1 MKPNVLF
8 PVDIVYF
15 SSNITPEMAVE
26 IHSHFCK
33 KHGIVCS
40 YKRRN
45 RDAAL
50 VRGIL
55 MTMLYSAGYS
65 HSASGKVFNKN
76 RTTAYYFYKMIP
88 NILSIDDSEERRLF
102 NLFVEEY
109 VLGYDIVKRRAVVGL
124 PGAFDEILSN
134 SSNDMVL
141 NKIKTT
147 SVEAILDMIRDN
159 AVAIQKIVDKSK
171 EDYLKN
177 NDILAARKM
186 SADIYI
192 MFNHLS
198 KRIMP

>member
-1 MKPNVLF
+1 MRPSVLF

-33 KHGIVCS
+33 KHGIVFS
-40 YKRRN
+40 YKRRD

-50 VRGIL
+50 IRGIL

-76 RTTAYYFYKMIP
+76 RTTAYYFYKTIP
-88 NILSIDDSEERRLF
+88 DILSIDDSEERRLF

-109 VLGYDIVKRRAVVGL
+109 ILGYDIVKRKAVVGL
-124 PGAFDEILSN
+124 PGTLCEIKKN
-134 SSNDMVL
+134 SSNDVIL
-141 NKIKTT
+141 NSIKTT
-147 SVEAILDMIRDN
+147 SVEAILDMIKEN
-159 AVAIQKIVDKSK
+159 AASILKIVDNSK

-177 NDILAARKM
+177 NDILTARKM